1 MKFIA
6 SQKRFIIF
14 PIIFLLFYTFI
25 AAVPLGSDIYF
36 MPVWIR
42 SLTPNAVQQDAEG
55 AIDETTASI
64 HAEASQYKGKAP
76 QYFLTDTHFGY
87 FTGDGE
93 LLRST
98 PITERVSASGT
109 AWTEY
114 PENTAHTPVYRPE
127 GSLITA
133 IDEAGFVHIEQD
145 RLYLFEPGGSAVKQ
159 YDSSGKVLWRYL
171 HTAPITA
178 FNSSAQGV
186 VIGFSDG
193 KLVCLNAAG
202 TVRFEFYPGGSNY
215 QVILAAALSENGRFI
230 VCVCGIEQQRVLL
243 IRVDDTKYKIVHH
256 RYLEGNLRRQAFAGF
271 NSEGKYAVFEC
282 AEGMGL
288 IDCKNRQ
295 SVIIPQQERILGIG
309 KKPYKDIIAVMSQKD
324 QTASLSFIEA
334 PRYTIGKTSFPA
346 QNVFLH
352 QEHET
357 LFLTADTKLARIDI
371 KGMLK

>member
-14 PIIFLLFYTFI
+14 PIIFLLFYTFT

-42 SLTPNAVQQDAEG
+42 DLTPGTMQQDTEETP
-55 AIDETTASI
+55 DETTASG
-64 HAEASQYKGKAP
+64 HAEVSLSEGKAP

-87 FTGDGE
+87 FTAEGE

-98 PITERVSASGT
+98 PITKRVSASRT

-114 PENTAHTPVYRPE
+114 PETAVNTPVYRPD
-127 GSLITA
+127 GSLVTT
-133 IDEAGFVHIEQD
+133 IDEAGFVHIEHD
-145 RLYLFEPGGSAVKQ
+145 RFYLFEPGGSAVKQ
-159 YDSSGKVLWRYL
+159 YDSSGKVLWRYV

-178 FNSSAQGV
+178 FHSSAQGS

-193 KLVCLNAAG
+193 KLVCLNSAG
-202 TVRFEFYPGGSNY
+202 TVLFEFYPGGSNY

-243 IRVDDTKYKIVHH
+243 IRVDETKYKIVHH

-271 NSEGKYAVFEC
+271 NNEGKYAVFEC

-288 IDCKNRQ
+288 IDCRNRQ

-309 KKPYKDIIAVMSQKD
+309 KQPYKDIIAVMSQKE

-334 PRYTIGKTSFPA
+334 PLYTIGKTSFPA
-346 QNVFLH
+346 QNIFLL

-357 LFLTADTKLARIDI
+357 LFLAADTKLARIDI
-371 KGMLK
+371 KGILK